1 MGLIARQ
8 GHGLLHNPPKQIF
21 YPQRHFYMSTKVGQG
36 ICVFCVCVCVYVCV
50 CLCVLDVVCLCMC
63 VCVYVEYKLLGRC
76 SSGIF
81 LGPSC
86 ILESSL

>member
-1 MGLIARQ
+1 M
-8 GHGLLHNPPKQIF
+8 
-21 YPQRHFYMSTKVGQG
+21 
-36 ICVFCVCVCVYVCV
+36 CV
-50 CLCVLDVVCLCMC
+50 CVLDVVCLCVCMWSSVC
-63 VCVYVEYKLLGRC
+63 FGCGMFMYVCVYVEYKLLGRC

>member
-1 MGLIARQ
+1 MCLRWCV
-8 GHGLLHNPPKQIF
+8 
-21 YPQRHFYMSTKVGQG
+21 VGGVFGDILCMCVCYGCLG
-36 ICVFCVCVCVYVCV
+36 ICLGDVFISVCLGVCVYVCV
-50 CLCVLDVVCLCMC
+50 CFGCGMFMY